1 MLIFIFASR
10 TQDEVQIST
19 KQIVVPSTI
28 PGTSSLS
35 ILQIGALFKVQGLS
49 SLFCKLLLRSSSMD
63 CLVCTMAGFM
73 MMAMMMVLVMMMV
86 MMVMTM
92 TVMMPEVAMTSSDAQ
107 CELKGTGAVVQ
118 LD

>member
-1 MLIFIFASR
+1 
-10 TQDEVQIST
+10 
-19 KQIVVPSTI
+19 
-28 PGTSSLS
+28 
-35 ILQIGALFKVQGLS
+35 
-49 SLFCKLLLRSSSMD
+49 
-63 CLVCTMAGFM
+63 M
-73 MMAMMMVLVMMMV
+73 MMAMLMVM

>member
-1 MLIFIFASR
+1 
-10 TQDEVQIST
+10 
-19 KQIVVPSTI
+19 
-28 PGTSSLS
+28 
-35 ILQIGALFKVQGLS
+35 
-49 SLFCKLLLRSSSMD
+49 MD

-73 MMAMMMVLVMMMV
+73 MIAMLMLMV
-86 MMVMTM
+86 MVMVMTIMMVM